1 MTDKKSFIMKRR
13 SFLALSAGALA
24 TPYFYT
30 AASAQD
36 RTMYVGVYNSMQGG
50 LIKKEVIPAF
60 EKEYKCRVLTTEGA
74 TLANIATLRAT
85 RNNPQYSVMS
95 MDDVGVPQAK
105 EEDLIEQL
113 PLDEIPN
120 AKNVYKR
127 YLFEDNHGVGFA
139 ISIAGLFYNPATGK
153 PFETYEQIFD
163 KKYARRM
170 LLNTPKNTQSV
181 LMLIVASALASGKS
195 LKEAQYNTD
204 AGWAKLK
211 DLKPNV
217 LTVYETEAQTL
228 MVAQGQADFGGIEY
242 SKAVYPHTKKGV
254 PLDMTF
260 PKEGAFA
267 GVNGVALV
275 KGGPHR
281 DLALAYIN
289 RLLDPSVQKMLAE
302 ATLSAPSVSGVEF
315 SEDTVKYLAYP
326 EDKIE
331 SLNLFTPDWKYIIP
345 RRAEWL
351 EKYNQTFNG

>member
-1 MTDKKSFIMKRR
+1 MTDKTIIMKRR
-13 SFLALSAGALA
+13 SFLTVTAATLA

-36 RTMYVGVYNSMQGG
+36 RTMYVGVYNSAQGG

-85 RNNPQYSVMS
+85 RENPQYSVMS

-105 EEDLIEQL
+105 EEGLIEQL
-113 PLDEIPN
+113 PADEIPN
-120 AKNVYKR
+120 LKNVYSR
-127 YLFEDNHGVGFA
+127 YLFEDNFGVGFA
-139 ISIAGLFYNPATGK
+139 ISIAGLFYNPTTGK
-153 PFETYEQIFD
+153 PFESYEQMFD

-181 LMLIVASALASGKS
+181 LMLMVAAALSTGKP
-195 LKEAQYNTD
+195 LKEAQYDTD
-204 AGWAKLK
+204 AGWAKLA

-217 LTVYETEAQTL
+217 LSIYDAEAQTM

-260 PKEGAFA
+260 PKEGAFT
-267 GVNGVALV
+267 GINSIALV

-289 RLLDPSVQKMLAE
+289 RILDPGVQKMLSE
-302 ATLSAPSVSGVEF
+302 ATLSAPSVKGIEF
-315 SEDTVKYLAYP
+315 SEETAKFLAYP
-326 EDKIE
+326 EAKME

-345 RRAEWL
+345 RRAQWL